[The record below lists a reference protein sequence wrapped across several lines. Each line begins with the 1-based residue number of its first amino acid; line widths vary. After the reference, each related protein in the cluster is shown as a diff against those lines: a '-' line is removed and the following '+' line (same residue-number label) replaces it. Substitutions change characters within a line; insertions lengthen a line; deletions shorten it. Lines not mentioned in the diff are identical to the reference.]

1 MSLLSLPRLLFAVML
16 LSFFGGAASAQTLG
30 TIIGAVTDDTGA
42 VIPGVDVEITNE
54 EQGTSSVVST
64 QSDGSYRLPG
74 VQPGS
79 YSIRIEADGF
89 RSHLVQNLRVEV
101 GSILTYDA
109 VLEVGAVTETVT
121 VEAATPLVETSRG
134 SLGAVVENKRVLEL
148 PLQTREV
155 FDLIDLTP
163 GAQRMRNSNRAGGGD
178 VTIAGGRTRAAGVF
192 IDGVVNSRTGIGAT
206 ITELSTP
213 IDAIQEVRVEANAAT
228 AELGRSAAGF
238 INATTKAG
246 TNEIHGS
253 GYWFLRN
260 DALNARGWDARSKT
274 KLRRNV
280 VGGTIGGPIV
290 KNRTFFFYNYDH
302 TIENRDNLRV
312 RSVGLPEWK
321 NGDLST
327 MLQSNGQLR
336 RVYDPLTSQGRGG
349 EMQFPNNVIPGARL
363 DPVAQSVL
371 GFLPSANFAQVDV
384 SNEGNWQRNLP
395 FELRRTSHTGRV
407 DHELNSA
414 NKLMF
419 RYNLFM
425 PVRVDN
431 VPADDFGISDPNA
444 TRAPVRQQNILLSYT
459 KLFSPTFFMTATGGF
474 FRFRQHN
481 QGFSLNEDVAGQTL
495 GLRGVGPDAFPRF
508 NIGGNPGF
516 TNFGTGNHN
525 RLFAFTNFEYTAHF
539 TKVSG
544 AHTYKFGWDFRRYQ
558 GSEIGRQQGS
568 GVFDFANTDTRGL
581 NPDGSVI
588 GGTGADLASF
598 LIGQADRARVQANPT
613 FGRRS
618 WYTAGFFQDD
628 WRVNANFTVNLG
640 LRYEYEAPFT
650 EVADRVAGWDP
661 GLPLPAAGTNGI
673 APGQRGAY
681 YFAGRDGFPRNPIR
695 PDKNN
700 ISPRFGFA
708 YRPGGNNKSV
718 IRGGFA
724 VMYGGNYDG
733 NVLQTG
739 SQGFGGSGNIGGGQV
754 PLLKDG
760 MPDTFLTIPDPS
772 ELNAD
777 FGTRGTKFVQG
788 RVDYVDIN
796 HRTPYSF
803 DWNLTWQHQIGEQL
817 FEVRYFAKF
826 AKKVNLRRMNLNQ
839 IHPLNLPRVGTNEFG
854 SQTQRLLKP
863 FTQYG
868 GTGQIRMNNPNFFKS
883 DYQGLS
889 FKTEKRFNEGVGYI
903 FLYTFSRW
911 YDNAPFVGEDG
922 ATLGDHDWFQ
932 NIHDFASEW
941 SLSGN
946 NSPHRVV
953 FSPVYEL
960 PFGKGKRFGANM
972 GRVADKIVGG
982 WQISGI
988 YTFQSGSPFGVTVQN
1003 GARDVK
1009 GDNAADA
1016 TLYANL
1022 VGEPK
1027 HPNQGDPALGGRRG
1041 VLWTNEAAFESPDPF
1056 TLGNAGRKVRGILG
1070 PGTPHIFNISLAKN
1084 TQLSEKVRMQIRWET
1099 FNSFNTPEFNNPRDQ
1114 VGQSGFGVVN
1124 AGNSHREMQLGLKF
1138 YF

>member
-1 MSLLSLPRLLFAVML
+1 MTRSGAHVAATTLFAL
-16 LSFFGGAASAQTLG
+16 LAVASQPARTQTLG
-30 TIIGAVTDDTGA
+30 TITGTVADASGA
-42 VIPGVDVEITNE
+42 VIPGAAVQITNTG
-54 EQGTSSVVST
+54 QGTSTSVST
-64 QSDGSYRLPG
+64 QADGTYYLPN

-79 YSIRIEADGF
+79 YSIRIEADSF
-89 RSHLVQNLRVEV
+89 RAHSVSNLILQA
-101 GSILTYDA
+101 GSVITYDA
-109 VLEVGAVTETVT
+109 SLELGAVAETVN
-121 VEAATPLVETSRG
+121 VEAATPLVETTRG
-134 SLGAVVENKRVLEL
+134 SLGATVENKHVLEL
-148 PLQTREV
+148 PLVNREI
-155 FDLIDLTP
+155 FDLLDLTP

-178 VTIAGGRTRAAGVF
+178 VTIAGGRTRSAGVF

-206 ITELSTP
+206 ITELSPP
-213 IDAIQEVRVEANAAT
+213 IDALNELRVEANAPT

-238 INATTKAG
+238 MNATTKSG
-246 TNEIHGS
+246 TNELHGS

-280 VGGTIGGPIV
+280 PGGTIGGPIV
-290 KNRTFFFYNYDH
+290 KNKTFFFYNYDI
-302 TIENRDNLRV
+302 TIENLENLRV
-312 RSVGLPEWK
+312 RNVGLPEWK
-321 NGDLST
+321 TGDLST
-327 MLQSNGQLR
+327 MLQSNGELR
-336 RVYDPLTSQGRGG
+336 RAYDPLTAPGRGG
-349 EMQFPNNVIPGARL
+349 TEQFPNNVIPQSRL
-363 DPVAQSVL
+363 DPVAQNVL
-371 GFLPSANFAQVDV
+371 SFVPNANRSAVDV
-384 SNEGNWQRNLP
+384 SNEGNWVRNLA
-395 FELRRTSHTGRV
+395 FERRRTSHMARI
-407 DHELNSA
+407 DHDISSQD
-414 NKLMF
+414 KLMF
-419 RYNLFM
+419 RYNIFA
-425 PVRVDN
+425 PVRQDN
-431 VPADDFGISDPNA
+431 VPDEQFGVADPNA
-444 TRAPVRQQNILLSYT
+444 TRAPIRQQNILLSYT

-474 FRFRQHN
+474 FRFLQHN
-481 QGFSLNEDVAGQTL
+481 QGHNLDEDLASQI

-516 TNFGTGNHN
+516 TNLGQTGAQN

-539 TKVSG
+539 TKVAG
-544 AHTYKFGWDFRRYQ
+544 AHTYKFGIDWRKYQ

-581 NPDGSVI
+581 NADGSVI

-618 WYTAGFFQDD
+618 WYWAGFFQDD
-628 WRVNANFTVNLG
+628 WRVGNRLTLNLG
-640 LRYEYEAPFT
+640 LRYEYEGPFV
-650 EVADRVAGWDP
+650 EVADRVTGWDP

-673 APGQRGAY
+673 RDGQTGAFF
-681 YFAGRDGFPRNPIR
+681 FAGQDGFPRNPVR

-700 ISPRFGFA
+700 WSPRFGFA
-708 YRPGGNNKSV
+708 YKPTGNNRTV

-739 SQGFGGSGNIGGGQV
+739 SQGFGGAGNIGGGEV
-754 PLLKDG
+754 PLLRDG
-760 MPDTFLTIPDPS
+760 MPATFLVIPDQS
-772 ELNAD
+772 ELNHN
-777 FGTRGTKFVQG
+777 FGTRGTRFVQS
-788 RVDYVDIN
+788 RVDFVDIN
-796 HRTPYSF
+796 HRTPYAF
-803 DWNLTWQHQIGEQL
+803 DWNASLQHQIGEQL
-817 FEVRYFAKF
+817 FEVRYYAKF
-826 AKKVNLRRMNLNQ
+826 AKKVNLRRMNINQ
-839 IHPLNLPRVGTNEFG
+839 IHPDNLHRVGLDEFG
-854 SQTQRLLKP
+854 GQTQRLLKP

-868 GTGQIRMNNPNFFKS
+868 GTGQIRMNNPNFFSS
-883 DYQGLS
+883 DYQGVS
-889 FKTEKRFNEGVGYI
+889 FKTEKRFNDGFGYI
-903 FLYTFSRW
+903 VMYTYSRW
-911 YDNAPFVGEDG
+911 YDNAPFVGENG

-932 NIHDFASEW
+932 NIYDREAEW

-946 NSPHRVV
+946 HSPHRIVI
-953 FSPVYEL
+953 SPVYEFPL
-960 PFGKGKRFGANM
+960 GAGKAVDLGSVGN
-972 GRVADKIVGG
+972 KILGG

-988 YTFQSGSPFGVTVQN
+988 YTFQTGSPFGVTVQN

-1022 VGEPK
+1022 VGDPK

-1041 VLWTNEAAFESPDPF
+1041 ILWTNEDAFETPAPF

-1070 PGTPHIFNISLAKN
+1070 PGTPHIFNIALSKN
-1084 TQLSEKVRMQIRWET
+1084 TQITERVRMQFRFET